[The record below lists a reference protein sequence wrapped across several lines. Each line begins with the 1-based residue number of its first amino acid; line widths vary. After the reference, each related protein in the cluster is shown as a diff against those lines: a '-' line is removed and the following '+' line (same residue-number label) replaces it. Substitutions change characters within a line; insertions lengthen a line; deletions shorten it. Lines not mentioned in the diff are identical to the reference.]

1 VSARTDSGTAR
12 RPRGRVA
19 AGLDYDERFVTPREH
34 DEIVAWL
41 ATLHPIWEDRFT
53 DRQATATG
61 AQRRLLRPV
70 YWLGNW
76 QFACLDYYRPPNGVR
91 DRCVRAEAFPPV
103 LARMVE
109 RIEERTRAMFR
120 GPDLPSRWHL
130 NTCLINL
137 YGSALENGKT
147 VDTARVGEHR
157 DFEPGPVASISLG
170 ERAMFQFVT
179 RGRRGEPSS
188 IALQQWLDDGS
199 LLIFGGETWKER
211 TLHRV
216 QRVDRRRGARF
227 TFPVAGFATRRVNFT
242 LRYVPDE
249 HVIPFAQ
256 LGAQA
261 RDDVRRYVAELARHS
276 AFFRRELAA
285 ERAASADAPDAQR

>member
-1 VSARTDSGTAR
+1 MTAR
-12 RPRGRVA
+12 PAGSRSAPTRPQSHTRQRSHARLAPGLLYDPTFVA
-19 AGLDYDERFVTPREH
+19 PDENAEL
-34 DEIVAWL
+34 VAWL
-41 ATLHPIWEDRFT
+41 ETLYPIWEDRFT
-53 DRQATATG
+53 ARKAAATG

-91 DRCVRAEAFPPV
+91 DRCVAAEPFPPV

-109 RIEERTRAMFR
+109 RIEARTRAAFR
-120 GPDLPSRWHL
+120 GPDLPARWHL

-170 ERAMFQFVT
+170 ERALFQFVS
-179 RGRRGEPSS
+179 RGRRGEPS
-188 IALQQWLDDGS
+188 ALVAQQWLDDGS
-199 LLIFGGETWKER
+199 LMIFGGETWKDR

-216 QRVDRRRGARF
+216 QRVDRKQRARF
-227 TFPVAGFATRRVNFT
+227 RFPVEGFETRRVNFT
-242 LRYVPDE
+242 LRYVPDQ
-249 HVIPFAQ
+249 HVVPFAK
-256 LGAQA
+256 LSAQA
-261 RDDVRRYVAELARHS
+261 RDDVRAYVAELAKH
-276 AFFRRELAA
+276 APFFARALAA
-285 ERAASADAPDAQR
+285 KD

>member
-1 VSARTDSGTAR
+1 MR
-12 RPRGRVA
+12 RPAHSIATGLHYDA
-19 AGLDYDERFVTPREH
+19 AFVGGDERAEL
-34 DEIVAWL
+34 VAWL
-41 ATLHPIWEDRFT
+41 ETLHPIWEDRFT
-53 DRQATATG
+53 ARKAAATG

-91 DRCVRAEAFPPV
+91 DRCVTAEPFPPV

-109 RIEERTRAMFR
+109 RIETRTRAMFR
-120 GPDLPSRWHL
+120 GPDLPARWHL

-147 VDTARVGEHR
+147 VDTARVGELR
-157 DFEPGPVASISLG
+157 DLEPGPVASISLG

-179 RGRRGEPSS
+179 RGRRGEPSA
-188 IALQQWLDDGS
+188 IVAQQWLDDGS
-199 LLIFGGETWKER
+199 LMIFGGETWKDR

-216 QRVDRRRGARF
+216 QRVDRRLGARF
-227 TFPVAGFATRRVNFT
+227 TFPVEGFATRRVNFT
-242 LRYVPDE
+242 LRYVPDQ
-249 HVIPFAQ
+249 HVVPFAK
-256 LGAQA
+256 LSTQA

-276 AFFRRELAA
+276 AFFRHQLAA
-285 ERAASADAPDAQR
+285 ARGAT

>member
-1 VSARTDSGTAR
+1 VSARSGTTAVR
-12 RPRGRVA
+12 RPRGRTAPGLLYDASFVA
-19 AGLDYDERFVTPREH
+19 PAEH
-34 DEIVAWL
+34 DELVAWL

-53 DRQATATG
+53 ARQAATAG

-103 LARMVE
+103 LARMVA
-109 RIEERTRAMFR
+109 RIEARAREMFR
-120 GPDLPSRWHL
+120 GPDLPSQWHL

-137 YGSALENGKT
+137 YGSVLENGKG
-147 VDTARVGEHR
+147 VDTARVGDHR

-179 RGRRGEPSS
+179 RARRGEPSS
-188 IALQQWLDDGS
+188 IALQQWLDGGS
-199 LLIFGGETWKER
+199 LLLFGGETWKER

-216 QRVDRRRGARF
+216 QRVDRRRGVRF
-227 TFPVAGFATRRVNFT
+227 TFPVEGFETRRVNFT
-242 LRYVPDE
+242 LRYVPDQ
-249 HVIPFAQ
+249 HVMPFAQ
-256 LGAQA
+256 LSAQA

-285 ERAASADAPDAQR
+285 ERP